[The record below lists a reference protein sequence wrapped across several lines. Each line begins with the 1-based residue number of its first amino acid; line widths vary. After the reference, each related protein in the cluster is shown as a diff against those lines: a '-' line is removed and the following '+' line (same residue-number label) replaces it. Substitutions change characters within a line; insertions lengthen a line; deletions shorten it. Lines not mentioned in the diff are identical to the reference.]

1 MSTNLPGSAGEP
13 EYLSFADSD
22 RPARR
27 GGRRAALIAGGVLAA
42 GGIAAGGWAV
52 AALMSGGE
60 AAADAVPASAVGF
73 VSVDLDP
80 SAGQKIE
87 AIRIL
92 NKFPAVKDELGL
104 ASRDDLRRWMF
115 DQLRDDGCAE
125 LDYVE
130 DVEPWIGDRLALA
143 AVPDRQKGALPMVA
157 LQVSDEG
164 AAAAAMTKLS
174 ACVDD
179 VDKAR
184 TERTGVAFVGD
195 YMVLAET
202 QGQADRF
209 AAAAEEDALA
219 DDAEFQKWTEAV
231 GDPGIVTMYLSADAP
246 KALGELE
253 RGWAG
258 YGADAAPPAAS
269 RLDGL
274 GEGFRGMAGVLRF
287 RDGGVEAELVGQG
300 LPGSLD
306 GFADVGPGPVAELPD
321 STAVALSVG
330 LPDGWLQRYLDT
342 MNDAAG
348 QDAVDQ
354 LLAEAEA
361 ATGLDLPQDAET
373 LLGDGL
379 ALTVDSS
386 LDAGAMADP
395 TSLPV
400 GLRIEG
406 DPQQIMP
413 VLDTLRASLGP
424 AGDMLRVEQADG
436 AVALGLDPAYLQ
448 RLLEGG
454 DLGASDA
461 FTRAVSQADRA
472 SGVVFVDFDAGDGWA
487 QRLVDALSGGD
498 PEARANVAPLDA
510 LGISG
515 WVDDGDVAHGLFRL
529 TTD

>member
-1 MSTNLPGSAGEP
+1 VSTNLPGSAGEP
-13 EYLSFADSD
+13 EYLSFAGGA

-27 GGRRAALIAGGVLAA
+27 GRRAALIAGVVLAA

-52 AALMSGGE
+52 ASLMSGGE
-60 AAADAVPASAVGF
+60 SASGAVPASAVGF

-92 NKFPAVKDELGL
+92 NKFPAHKDELGL
-104 ASRDDLRRWMF
+104 GSRDDLRRWMF
-115 DQLRDDGCAE
+115 DQLRQDGCAE
-125 LDYVE
+125 LDYAE

-143 AVPDRQKGALPMVA
+143 AVPDREKGALPMVA
-157 LQVSDEG
+157 LQVSDEQ

-174 ACVDD
+174 ACADD

-219 DDAEFQKWTEAV
+219 DDAQFQKWTEAV

-246 KALGELE
+246 KALGDLE

-258 YGADAAPPAAS
+258 YGPASAPPAGS
-269 RLDGL
+269 RMDGL
-274 GEGFRGMAGVLRF
+274 TDSFRGMAGVLRF
-287 RDGGVEAELVGQG
+287 RDGGVEAELAGQG
-300 LPGSLD
+300 LPGAFD
-306 GFADVGPGPVAELPD
+306 GFTGVGPGPVADLPD

-330 LPDGWLQRYLDT
+330 LSDGWLQRYLDT

-354 LLAEAEA
+354 LLGEAEA

-386 LDAGAMADP
+386 LDAGATTDP
-395 TSLPV
+395 AALPV

-406 DPQQIMP
+406 DPARIMP
-413 VLDTLRASLGP
+413 VLDKLRAGLGP
-424 AGDMLRVEQADG
+424 AADMLQVEQGDG
-436 AVALGLDPAYLQ
+436 AVALGLDPAYLHQ
-448 RLLEGG
+448 LLEGG
-454 DLGASDA
+454 DLGQSDA
-461 FTRAVSQADRA
+461 FSRAVPRADKA

-487 QRLVDALSGGD
+487 QRLAESLSGGD
-498 PEARANVAPLDA
+498 PDASANVAPLDA

>member
-13 EYLSFADSD
+13 EYLSFSGGA

-27 GGRRAALIAGGVLAA
+27 ARRGALIAGGVLAA
-42 GGIAAGGWAV
+42 GGIAAGAWAV
-52 AALMSGGE
+52 TSLMSGGQ
-60 AAADAVPASAVGF
+60 AASGAVPASAVGF
-73 VSVDLDP
+73 VSLDLDP

-104 ASRDDLRRWMF
+104 DSRDDLRRWMF
-115 DQLRDDGCAE
+115 DQVREDGCAE
-125 LDYVE
+125 LDYAK

-143 AVPDRQKGALPMVA
+143 AVPDREKGALPMVA
-157 LQVSDEG
+157 LQVSDEE

-209 AAAAEEDALA
+209 AGAAAEDALA
-219 DDAEFQKWTEAV
+219 DDAQFQKWTEAV

-246 KALGELE
+246 KALRELE
-253 RGWAG
+253 RGWV
-258 YGADAAPPAAS
+258 ADDPGAAPPAGS
-269 RLDGL
+269 RLDGF
-274 GEGFRGMAGVLRF
+274 GESFRGMAGVLRF

-300 LPGSLD
+300 LPGALD
-306 GFADVGPGPVAELPD
+306 GFAGVGPGPVAELPD

-342 MNDAAG
+342 MNETAG

-361 ATGLDLPQDAET
+361 ATGLELPQDAET

-395 TSLPV
+395 AALPV

-406 DPQQIMP
+406 DPQRIMP
-413 VLDTLRASLGP
+413 VLDKLRASLGP
-424 AGDMLRVEQADG
+424 AGDMLEVQEGDG
-436 AVALGLDPAYLQ
+436 ALALGLDPAYLD
-448 RLLEGG
+448 RLLAGG
-454 DLGASDA
+454 DLGQSDA
-461 FTRAVSQADRA
+461 FTRAVPQADKA

-487 QRLVDALSGGD
+487 QRLAETLSGGD